1 MTKRIL
7 IKWLEDKQSEALH
20 NAKMQYD
27 MAEQAYLEKRNTV
40 MQISETAEQIHSLV
54 SKADDILD
62 DWLDSILK
70 IDGIIQRDSYR
81 CLKDLFSDMS
91 TVHNVEEKL
100 KLQFRDNTKKY
111 QELYKKNELIIDE
124 IKRNYAN
131 VITNVQQLKDAK
143 TGIKYLEELGFDLTD
158 LLEADA
164 QPVTT
169 ALSVPI
175 NKKYLFISNVNSE
188 RTND

>member
-54 SKADDILD
+54 SKADDILN